1 MHRLCAYSAHM
12 LRILCAY
19 SARENEH
26 TVLQENENEHTVL
39 QENETEHAVLAG
51 WGSGS
56 RVRSTWG
63 THQPPN
69 YDSDYILMTMII
81 IIL

>member
-1 MHRLCAYSAHM
+1 MCF
-12 LRILCAY
+12 
-19 SARENEH
+19 
-26 TVLQENENEHTVL
+26 
-39 QENETEHAVLAG
+39 AG

-69 YDSDYILMTMII
+69 YDSDYKIIIMII
-81 IIL
+81 IIIIIIIVMVIVVAW

>member
-1 MHRLCAYSAHM
+1 MNIRL
-12 LRILCAY
+12 
-19 SARENEH
+19 
-26 TVLQENENEHTVL
+26 L
-39 QENETEHAVLAG
+39 QENETEHTFFAG

-69 YDSDYILMTMII
+69 YESDYKIIIIIIVILIII
-81 IIL
+81 IILTILVMVTVVVWQ